1 MLDTCAAAILAGG
14 RGRRLGGA
22 DKGALIIGGQ
32 SIIERQIAL
41 LRQLTSSIVIV
52 AGQPDAYTGHGVPV
66 VVDEVAGVGPLG
78 GLSTAL
84 AQSERPYTVVV
95 ACDMPFLSL
104 AFLQHLVMR
113 VRGVDVALPRT
124 ADGYHP
130 LCAAY
135 ARTLLPTIRAR
146 VKAGRL
152 DVVGLVREVRAA
164 VVGPEELA
172 AFDPGRVMLSNVNTP
187 QDLHA
192 ACAWANRE

>member
-32 SIIERQIAL
+32 SIIERQLAL

-52 AGQPDAYTGHGVPV
+52 AARPEAYTGHGVPV

-78 GLSTAL
+78 GLCTAL
-84 AQSERPYTVVV
+84 AQSDRPYTVVV

-135 ARTLLPTIRAR
+135 ARTLLPTVRAR

-164 VVGPEELA
+164 EVGPEELA